1 MVVAGEATGTVTVTA
16 NVVATCSVANSA
28 LAFGAYDP
36 FSPTPKDVVAPLTFT
51 CTNSTTAWIGLDHV
65 GARAMTNPAGGAN
78 LTYEIYSDNFSTAS
92 KVWGNDQ
99 ANGVAVIGTGGPAV
113 VSMFGR
119 IPAGQLGLSPG
130 NFSQSIL
137 ATINY

>member
-1 MVVAGEATGTVTVTA
+1 MT
-16 NVVATCSVANSA
+16 NSA
-28 LAFGAYDP
+28 
-36 FSPTPKDVVAPLTFT
+36 
-51 CTNSTTAWIGLDHV
+51 
-65 GARAMTNPAGGAN
+65 GGTN

-92 KVWGNDQ
+92 NVWGNTL
-99 ANGVAVIGTGGPAV
+99 ATSVSIIGTGGPSS

-130 NFSQSIL
+130 NFSQSIT